1 MTSQPSNHP
10 MRRVRPLTEHW
21 RALLLL
27 AAVWV
32 LLWGDLSWAN
42 VLGGIAVGAVV
53 VVLFPLPRIATRG
66 TLRIGP
72 FLALAGRFVVEVFTA
87 SFQVAW
93 LALRPGPQPR
103 GGVVGVRL
111 RNPNDVFLTVTAEIT
126 SLVPGSVVVEA
137 HRRTGMLYMHV
148 LDLEA
153 SGGPEGVREST
164 LDLEARVLRAFATD
178 AVLHRLG
185 LDGPRTSHKPSNG
198 PSSSEVR

>member
-1 MTSQPSNHP
+1 MTAQQKRHP
-10 MRRVRPLTEHW
+10 MRRTRNLAAHW
-21 RALLLL
+21 RALIVL
-27 AAVWV
+27 ATVWV

-42 VLGGIAVGAVV
+42 VVGGIAVGVV
-53 VVLFPLPRIATRG
+53 VIVLFPLPRITTRG

-72 FLALAGRFVVEVFTA
+72 FLALAGRFIVEVFTA

-103 GGVVGVRL
+103 GGVVGVKL

-153 SGGPEGVREST
+153 SGGPEGVRTAT
-164 LDLEARVLRAFATD
+164 LNLEARVLRAFATD
-178 AVLHRLG
+178 AVLLRLG
-185 LDGPRTSHKPSNG
+185 LDGPASRG
-198 PSSSEVR
+198 PAIGSSSSEVR